1 MIMMEFSMPLR
12 SIYFMYKP
20 GGHSVIKNKIILS
33 SILLIFFIS
42 SIGCSNSNEK
52 KVTISKKSD
61 SEYVNTFEELFLGL
75 LFDFELKLPK
85 ADKRWINLWVERYI
99 DGKNDP
105 EPLAH
110 LSYGNSP
117 KEYDEGKLGFG
128 MINPSSEDSLL
139 FLYGPN
145 VRTHPTL
152 IENEPK
158 TDIFTAWDYAI
169 GDEEVEIKMGETK
182 VLAIYLESNSNFMR
196 SLNLSDEESIK
207 NIIKEHNT
215 VLLLKIKIDERDISK
230 E

>member
-1 MIMMEFSMPLR
+1 M
-12 SIYFMYKP
+12 
-20 GGHSVIKNKIILS
+20 IKNRIILS

-52 KVTISKKSD
+52 KVTIAKNSD
-61 SEYVNTFEELFLGL
+61 SEYVNTFEELSLGL
-75 LFDFELKLPK
+75 LFDFELKLPQ

-99 DGKNDP
+99 DGKKDP
-105 EPLAH
+105 EPLTH

-117 KEYDEGKLGFG
+117 KENDEGKLGFG

-182 VLAIYLESNSNFMR
+182 VLAIYLESNNNFMR

-215 VLLLKIKIDERDISK
+215 VLLLKIKIQERDISK